1 MNAVLD
7 AFWRSLVYCLHPK
20 VMLWS
25 LLPLVLMVGVTAG
38 LGYFYLDGLLAW
50 VTQLLES
57 MDWLQMMWGWLESV
71 GAGKLKTVLV
81 PLIVILML
89 TPLVLVGCLFVVA
102 TLMAPMIVQ
111 LVAKRR
117 FPTLE
122 KSAGASY
129 FVSVGWAAMST
140 IAALLALVLSM
151 PLWLV
156 PPLVLILPPLIWGWL
171 TYRVMAFD
179 ALADHASAEERR
191 EIFKRHRWWLL
202 GMGVV
207 TGYMGAAPS
216 LVWSLGFMAVAL
228 APFLVPLSIWLYTLI
243 FAFSS
248 LWFSHYG
255 LSALQSLRAQRSPD
269 TATTQMPL
277 VVDTVDMEL
286 L

>member
-57 MDWLQMMWGWLESV
+57 MDWLQMMWSWLESV

-129 FVSVGWAAMST
+129 FASVGWAAMST

-255 LSALQSLRAQRSPD
+255 LSALQNLRAQRSPD

>member
-50 VTQLLES
+50 VSQLLES
-57 MDWLQMMWGWLESV
+57 MDWLQLMWGWLESV
-71 GAGKLKTVLV
+71 GAGRLKTVLV

-102 TLMAPMIVQ
+102 TLMAPMIVR

-117 FPTLE
+117 FPALE
-122 KSAGASY
+122 KAAGASY
-129 FVSVGWAAMST
+129 LASVGWAVLST
-140 IAALLALVLSM
+140 AAALLALVLSM

-179 ALADHASAEERR
+179 ALADHASPEERR

-255 LSALQSLRAQRSPD
+255 LSALQSLRAQRSAD

-277 VVDTVDMEL
+277 IVDAVALEL

>member
-50 VTQLLES
+50 VSQLLES
-57 MDWLQMMWGWLESV
+57 MDWLQLMWGWLESV

-102 TLMAPMIVQ
+102 TLMAPMIVR
-111 LVAKRR
+111 LVAQRR
-117 FPTLE
+117 FPALE
-122 KSAGASY
+122 KAAGASY
-129 FVSVGWAAMST
+129 LASVGWAVLST
-140 IAALLALVLSM
+140 AAALLALVLSM

-179 ALADHASAEERR
+179 ALADHASPEERR

-255 LSALQSLRAQRSPD
+255 LSALQSLRAQRSAD

-277 VVDTVDMEL
+277 IVDAVDLEL

>member
-25 LLPLVLMVGVTAG
+25 LFPLVLMVGVTAG

-50 VTQLLES
+50 VSQLLES
-57 MDWLQMMWGWLESV
+57 MDWLQLMWGWLESV

-102 TLMAPMIVQ
+102 TLMAPMIVR

-117 FPTLE
+117 FPALE
-122 KSAGASY
+122 KAAGASY
-129 FVSVGWAAMST
+129 LASVGWAVLST
-140 IAALLALVLSM
+140 AAALLALVLSM

-179 ALADHASAEERR
+179 ALADHASPEERR

-255 LSALQSLRAQRSPD
+255 LSALQSLRAQRSAD

-277 VVDTVDMEL
+277 IVDAVDLEL

>member
-38 LGYFYLDGLLAW
+38 LGYFCLDGLLAW
-50 VTQLLES
+50 VSQLLES
-57 MDWLQMMWGWLESV
+57 MDWLQLMWGWLESV

-102 TLMAPMIVQ
+102 TLMAPMIVR
-111 LVAKRR
+111 LVAQRR
-117 FPTLE
+117 FPSL
-122 KSAGASY
+122 KKAAGASY
-129 FVSVGWAAMST
+129 LASVGWAVIST
-140 IAALLALVLSM
+140 AAALLALVLSM

-179 ALADHASAEERR
+179 ALADHASPEERR

>member
-20 VMLWS
+20 VVLWS

-50 VTQLLES
+50 VSQLLES
-57 MDWLQMMWGWLESV
+57 MDWLQLMWGWLESV

-102 TLMAPMIVQ
+102 TLMAPMIVR

-117 FPTLE
+117 FPALE
-122 KSAGASY
+122 KAAGASY
-129 FVSVGWAAMST
+129 LASVGWAVLST
-140 IAALLALVLSM
+140 AAALLALVLSM

-179 ALADHASAEERR
+179 ALADHASPEERR

-255 LSALQSLRAQRSPD
+255 LSALQSLRAQRSAD

-277 VVDTVDMEL
+277 IVDAVDLEL

>member
-50 VTQLLES
+50 VSQLLES
-57 MDWLQMMWGWLESV
+57 MDWLQIMWGWLESV

-117 FPTLE
+117 FPTLG
-122 KSAGASY
+122 KAAGASY
-129 FVSVGWAAMST
+129 FASVGWAAMST

-151 PLWLV
+151 PLWRV

-179 ALADHASAEERR
+179 ALADHASGEERR

-277 VVDTVDMEL
+277 VMDTVDMEL

>member
-7 AFWRSLVYCLHPK
+7 AFLRSLVYCLHPK

-57 MDWLQMMWGWLESV
+57 MDWLQMMWSWLESV

-122 KSAGASY
+122 KAAGASY
-129 FVSVGWAAMST
+129 FASVGWAAMST

>member
-50 VTQLLES
+50 VSQLLES
-57 MDWLQMMWGWLESV
+57 MDWLQLMWGWLESV

-102 TLMAPMIVQ
+102 TLMAPMIVR

-117 FPTLE
+117 FPALE
-122 KSAGASY
+122 KAAGASY
-129 FVSVGWAAMST
+129 LASVGWAVLST
-140 IAALLALVLSM
+140 AAALLALVLSM

-179 ALADHASAEERR
+179 ALADHASPEERR

-255 LSALQSLRAQRSPD
+255 LSALQSLRAQRSAD

-277 VVDTVDMEL
+277 IVDAVDLEL

>member
-50 VTQLLES
+50 VSQLLES
-57 MDWLQMMWGWLESV
+57 MDWLQLMWGWLESV
-71 GAGKLKTVLV
+71 GAGRLKTVLV

-102 TLMAPMIVQ
+102 TLMAPMIVR

-117 FPTLE
+117 FPALE
-122 KSAGASY
+122 KAAGASY
-129 FVSVGWAAMST
+129 LASVGWAVLST
-140 IAALLALVLSM
+140 AAALLALVLSM

-179 ALADHASAEERR
+179 ALADHASPEERR

-255 LSALQSLRAQRSPD
+255 LSALQSLRAQRSAD

-277 VVDTVDMEL
+277 IVDAVDLEL

>member
-50 VTQLLES
+50 VGQLLES

-117 FPTLE
+117 FPSLE

-129 FVSVGWAAMST
+129 FASVGWAVMST
-140 IAALLALVLSM
+140 LAALLALVLSM

-216 LVWSLGFMAVAL
+216 LIWSLGFMAVAL

-269 TATTQMPL
+269 TTTTQMPL

>member
-38 LGYFYLDGLLAW
+38 LGYFYLEGLLAW
-50 VTQLLES
+50 VGQLLES
-57 MDWLQMMWGWLESV
+57 MDWLQMMWSWLESV

-89 TPLVLVGCLFVVA
+89 TPLVLMSCLFVVA

-111 LVAKRR
+111 LVTKHR
-117 FPTLE
+117 FPNLE
-122 KSAGASY
+122 KAAGASY
-129 FVSVGWAAMST
+129 FASVVWAAMST
-140 IAALLALVLSM
+140 LAALLALVLSM

-156 PPLVLILPPLIWGWL
+156 PPLVLILPPLIWGWV

-179 ALADHASAEERR
+179 ALADHASAEERS

-277 VVDTVDMEL
+277 VVDTVDLEL

>member
-50 VTQLLES
+50 VSHLLES
-57 MDWLQMMWGWLESV
+57 MDWLQLMWGWLESV

-102 TLMAPMIVQ
+102 TLMAPMIVR
-111 LVAKRR
+111 LVAQRR
-117 FPTLE
+117 FPALE
-122 KSAGASY
+122 KAAGASY
-129 FVSVGWAAMST
+129 LASVGWAVLST
-140 IAALLALVLSM
+140 AAALLALVLSM

-179 ALADHASAEERR
+179 ALADHASPEERR

-255 LSALQSLRAQRSPD
+255 LSALQSLRAQRSAD

-277 VVDTVDMEL
+277 IVDAVDLEL

>member
-7 AFWRSLVYCLHPK
+7 AFWRSLLYCLHPK
-20 VMLWS
+20 VVLWS
-25 LLPLVLMVGVTAG
+25 LLPLGLMVGGTVG
-38 LGYFYLDGLLAW
+38 LGYFYLDGLLTW
-50 VTQLLES
+50 VRQLLES
-57 MDWLQMMWGWLESV
+57 MDWLQLIWGWLESV

-102 TLMAPMIVQ
+102 TLMSPMIVQ
-111 LVAKRR
+111 LVAQRR
-117 FPTLE
+117 FPLL
-122 KSAGASY
+122 KRAAGASY
-129 FVSVGWAAMST
+129 FSSVVWAMMST
-140 IAALLALVLSM
+140 MAALLALVLSM

-191 EIFKRHRWWLL
+191 EIFKQHRWWLL

-255 LSALQSLRAQRSPD
+255 LSALQSLRDQRTSD
-269 TATTQMPL
+269 NATPQMPL
-277 VVDTVDMEL
+277 VVDAMSMERS
-286 L
+286 

>member
-1 MNAVLD
+1 M
-7 AFWRSLVYCLHPK
+7 
-20 VMLWS
+20 
-25 LLPLVLMVGVTAG
+25 TAG

-57 MDWLQMMWGWLESV
+57 MDWLQMMWSWLESV

-122 KSAGASY
+122 KAAGASY
-129 FVSVGWAAMST
+129 FASVGWAAMST
-140 IAALLALVLSM
+140 IAALLALMLSM

>member
-1 MNAVLD
+1 
-7 AFWRSLVYCLHPK
+7 
-20 VMLWS
+20 
-25 LLPLVLMVGVTAG
+25 
-38 LGYFYLDGLLAW
+38 
-50 VTQLLES
+50 
-57 MDWLQMMWGWLESV
+57 
-71 GAGKLKTVLV
+71 
-81 PLIVILML
+81 
-89 TPLVLVGCLFVVA
+89 
-102 TLMAPMIVQ
+102 
-111 LVAKRR
+111 
-117 FPTLE
+117 
-122 KSAGASY
+122 
-129 FVSVGWAAMST
+129 
-140 IAALLALVLSM
+140 
-151 PLWLV
+151 V

-179 ALADHASAEERR
+179 ALADHAGAEERR

-269 TATTQMPL
+269 HRHDPNALGGGHRGYGAFMKFGVIIIGDEDPL
-277 VVDTVDMEL
+277 RQAGRQAFVQSH
-286 L
+286 

>member
-57 MDWLQMMWGWLESV
+57 MDWLQMMWSWLESV

-140 IAALLALVLSM
+140 IAALLALMLSM

>member
-117 FPTLE
+117 FPTL
-122 KSAGASY
+122 KRAAGASY
-129 FVSVGWAAMST
+129 FASVGWAAMST

-248 LWFSHYG
+248 LWFSHFG

>member
-50 VTQLLES
+50 VSQLLES
-57 MDWLQMMWGWLESV
+57 MDWLQLMWGWLESV

-102 TLMAPMIVQ
+102 TLMAPMIVR
-111 LVAKRR
+111 LVAQRR
-117 FPTLE
+117 FPSL
-122 KSAGASY
+122 KKAAGASY
-129 FVSVGWAAMST
+129 LASVGWAVIST
-140 IAALLALVLSM
+140 AAALLALVLSM

-179 ALADHASAEERR
+179 ALADHASPEERR

-255 LSALQSLRAQRSPD
+255 LSALQNLRAQRSPD

-277 VVDTVDMEL
+277 IVDAVDLEL

>member
-117 FPTLE
+117 FPDLE
-122 KSAGASY
+122 KAAGASY
-129 FVSVGWAAMST
+129 FASVGWAAMST

-277 VVDTVDMEL
+277 VVDTVDVEL